1 MPRTI
6 KFHLNEHCD
15 PAIAAGL
22 RLQGVDVTTTPKAG
36 LVGATDEQQVAFA
49 LSARRV
55 IFTMDSDYLRL
66 NASGTPHA
74 GIAYCHQRTRS
85 IGEII
90 GGLVLIWEVYDLD
103 EVAYRVE
110 YV

>member
-22 RLQGVDVTTTPKAG
+22 RLQGVDVTTTPEAG

-49 LSARRV
+49 MSAGRV
-55 IFTMDSDYLRL
+55 IFHH
-66 NASGTPHA
+66 G
-74 GIAYCHQRTRS
+74 
-85 IGEII
+85 
-90 GGLVLIWEVYDLD
+90 
-103 EVAYRVE
+103 
-110 YV
+110 